1 MNEAYEG
8 GGEAEINL
16 HRGSAAEREASARD
30 CWPLNQLDYLAGREL
45 PRAGG
50 VVRPRSVDELAAL
63 ARAAATAGQRLVPLG
78 AGSGVCGAVRA
89 GGDDVVLDMKALRG
103 IRILPEHGIVRAG
116 AGVMGRHLEDALN
129 KAGYT
134 AGHFPSSIACSSVG
148 GWLAARGAGQLSSR
162 YGKIEDICVGATAVT
177 PAGEVVRA
185 RKGDRALAEWI
196 GSEGTLVAIAEA
208 ELSIRPI
215 RKGWTVRGFEAPDL
229 STALELAR
237 DLTRARPVPSVMRV
251 YDALDTRI
259 ALGGSKSK
267 HSSVGASTARL
278 TRYSLALPRLTRWAV
293 DRSLK
298 DCLVIVGWEGDG
310 PLQAEAL
317 KSAMSH
323 ASALGVKDLGA
334 GPGERWLKKRHDVSF
349 KQMEVI
355 HQGMFADTFEVACPW
370 TMVETVYRAVV
381 RGVSESAV
389 GMAHF
394 SHAYS
399 EGCAIYFSF
408 GGWAGDYQDTWR
420 RAMDAANDAGA
431 TLTHH
436 HGVGRLKAGWLPLE
450 LGGLHPVL
458 ESCKRR
464 WDPDGRFNV
473 GGLGLGGE
481 QEDPASPSAGGPAR
495 APKPHDWPMG
505 VDARNGLWTGPPD
518 QRLGSVEK
526 EARRAGWTLG
536 VSPEEATRVRD
547 WLMADQVTAA
557 GTAVGSARDHLVAAS
572 GLLEDGTP
580 FGSRV
585 TPRTAAGP
593 WLLHAVLEDGL
604 AIAMVTLRMARRP
617 LKTARLRLEG
627 PDALDRAR
635 ALLVGDRQAWA
646 VHADAGGASLWFP
659 VETAADR
666 AAVADL
672 GAMAE
677 QEPPSGLHGG
687 RWTPWD
693 ELKPGDAVVGAGFSG
708 GWRIDD
714 GAEAGAEGG
723 EHV

>member
-1 MNEAYEG
+1 MNEANG
-8 GGEAEINL
+8 DGEARIDL
-16 HRGSAAEREASARD
+16 HRGGEAEREASARD
-30 CWPLNQLDYLAGREL
+30 CWPRNQLDYLAGEAL

-50 VVRPRSVDELAAL
+50 VVRPRSVEELVEL
-63 ARAAATAGQRLVPLG
+63 ARAAATAGQRLVPFG

-89 GGDDVVLDMKALRG
+89 GADDVVLDLKGLRG
-103 IRILPEHGIVRAG
+103 IELMPEHGVVRCG
-116 AGVMGRHLEDALN
+116 AGVMGRHLEDVLN
-129 KAGYT
+129 RAGYT
-134 AGHFPSSIACSSVG
+134 AGHYPSSIACSSVG

-177 PAGEVVRA
+177 PAGELVRA

-196 GSEGTLVAIAEA
+196 GSEGALVAIAEA
-208 ELSIRPI
+208 ELTVRPL
-215 RKGWTVRGFEAPDL
+215 RSGWTVRGFEAPDL

-237 DLTRARPVPSVMRV
+237 DLTRARPIPSVMRV

-310 PLQAEAL
+310 PLQAAAL
-317 KSAMSH
+317 DHALSH
-323 ASALGVKDLGA
+323 AGSLGVRDLGA

-370 TMVETVYRAVV
+370 TLVETVYRAVV

-408 GGWAGDYQDTWR
+408 GGWAGDYEDTWR
-420 RAMDAANDAGA
+420 RAMDAAGDAGA

-458 ESCKRR
+458 EDCKRR
-464 WDPDGRFNV
+464 WDPSGRFNV

-481 QEDPASPSAGGPAR
+481 VAGPASPPAGRPAR
-495 APKPHDWPMG
+495 GPKPHDWPMG

-518 QRLGSVEK
+518 QKLGSVEAA
-526 EARRAGWTLG
+526 ARRAGWTLG

-547 WLMADQVTAA
+547 WLVADLVSAA

-604 AIAMVTLRMARRP
+604 AIAKVTLRMARRP

-627 PDALDRAR
+627 PDALARAR

-646 VHADAGGASLWFP
+646 AHLDAAGASLWFP
-659 VETAADR
+659 VETATDR

-677 QEPPSGLHGG
+677 QEPDEALSAGA
-687 RWTPWD
+687 WTPWYD
-693 ELKPGDAVVGAGFSG
+693 LKPGDVVVGAGPSG
-708 GWRIDD
+708 GWRIDE
-714 GAEAGAEGG
+714 GAADSVEGG
-723 EHV
+723 EDV